1 MKCTIFVL
9 CKLVVIYVTNHNVY
23 IHFMTKEITLVFLK
37 IIKVGFLLETSFL
50 LDYPQ
55 KLQ

>member
-9 CKLVVIYVTNHNVY
+9 CKLVVIYVINHNVY
-23 IHFMTKEITLVFLK
+23 IHPMTKEITLVFLK